1 MTRRESIRKGLLL
14 ASLVLPNFSEG
25 KTEDPI
31 PMIKPFKVNIQEEI
45 LTDLKTRLKN
55 TRWPDEIE
63 NAEWKLG
70 TNLSY
75 LKELTDYW
83 LNKFDWREIE
93 KEINAL
99 PNFIA
104 DVDGYS
110 IHFIHIKSKSKNPLP
125 LILTH
130 GWPGSF
136 LEMLKIAPML
146 TGDLDFSFDLVIPS
160 IPGFGFSPPSKKEGC
175 NSRKVAGLWNELM
188 HQLGY
193 DRYGAQGGDIGAGIS
208 TYLGLMFPEKLI
220 GVHLNYISGS
230 YKPYLKEGAA
240 LSEEE
245 RNFIQVATTWTN
257 KEGAYSHVHSTRP
270 QTLSYGLNDSPVG
283 LCAWILEKFNNWSDH
298 TGTVEQ
304 VFTKDELLGNIT
316 LYWVT
321 QSINSSIRIYNEN
334 SKNPLAFG
342 KNDFVK
348 VPVAFA
354 HFPKELPTP
363 PRQSVERGF
372 NIQRWTK
379 MPRGGHF
386 AAMEQPELLSKDV
399 LTFFRDIIR
408 NK

>member
-31 PMIKPFKVNIQEEI
+31 PMIKLFKVNIQEEI

-208 TYLGLMFPEKLI
+208 TY
-220 GVHLNYISGS
+220 
-230 YKPYLKEGAA
+230 
-240 LSEEE
+240 
-245 RNFIQVATTWTN
+245 
-257 KEGAYSHVHSTRP
+257 
-270 QTLSYGLNDSPVG
+270 
-283 LCAWILEKFNNWSDH
+283 
-298 TGTVEQ
+298 
-304 VFTKDELLGNIT
+304 
-316 LYWVT
+316 
-321 QSINSSIRIYNEN
+321 
-334 SKNPLAFG
+334 
-342 KNDFVK
+342 
-348 VPVAFA
+348 
-354 HFPKELPTP
+354 
-363 PRQSVERGF
+363 
-372 NIQRWTK
+372 
-379 MPRGGHF
+379 
-386 AAMEQPELLSKDV
+386 
-399 LTFFRDIIR
+399 
-408 NK
+408 